1 MQEQQPMATQVGK
14 AVHPQLAAVQEQRGT
29 TMPWSTGLGLRAMWS
44 EGQGAASGSGTSA
57 SGSALAL
64 LLHPVATMAQPGAGG
79 PTADP
84 WTSQSCAWP
93 WPVEFHEMI
102 EDISKAHNF
111 FHANEHDVAAA
122 QQHKA
127 EC

>member
-1 MQEQQPMATQVGK
+1 MATQVEK
-14 AVHPQLAAVQEQRGT
+14 AVQPQLAAVQEQRGT
-29 TMPWSTGLGLRAMWS
+29 TMPWSTGRGLRAMWS
-44 EGQGAASGSGTSA
+44 EGQDAATGSATSASGNALAYKGTAASSSGSVGAASGR
-57 SGSALAL
+57 
-64 LLHPVATMAQPGAGG
+64 G

-102 EDISKAHNF
+102 EDIAKAHKF
-111 FHANEHDVAAA
+111 FHASEHDVAAA